1 MRVTAGKSEVVGMR
15 ATFADRD
22 CDAHPSN
29 FGTDTQHQA
38 DDELGDPRLE
48 LLDRPATL
56 DAPTSSRCWRYRWRR
71 RMPPVAGYSEPL
83 IGAVFRDGR
92 SP

>member
-1 MRVTAGKSEVVGMR
+1 MTAGKSEVLGMR
-15 ATFADRD
+15 ATFAD

-29 FGTDTQHQA
+29 FGADTQHQA

-48 LLDRPATL
+48 LIHSPATL
-56 DAPTSSRCWRYRWRR
+56 DAPVSSRCWRYRCAGACRR
-71 RMPPVAGYSEPL
+71 LAGYSEPL
-83 IGAVFRDGR
+83 IGAVFCDGR